1 LSCSFNCSVDY
12 TMTPR
17 IKAMGLLAHLVLI
30 LPTATKALQTS
41 SFIRRSNPT
50 SSLQAVSQKRTFI
63 IDGGELES
71 FLLHGGESI
80 GTATNKVGSLTL
92 VTGTTQEDPS
102 QRIVAVQT
110 NNNDNNAAANYETIS
125 MGDVDVYA
133 HTIAN
138 IPPKVTDSVA
148 LSTAAASL
156 VGIHCAI
163 PKVGGVGGS
172 DNSNDVFYTGKA
184 VVVGGNDYACFVAD
198 GLATLGIDVSLVS
211 TGSPEAKAGGVTVMK
226 PSDLDEDTFEEIGF
240 STVVGQFDSL
250 IDTISNERKGML
262 ISDDNLYGGSSVLQ
276 LLQLKHQCNKYISTL
291 TQSQQIVKNEGVLW
305 GPGKANDHV
314 KKMESMSLSRC
325 TSLVPSLGFG
335 SATLQ
340 TLLDNNVLFSIKS
353 NNPTVSRGWALKDF
367 WEETSWPRDSS
378 GTGIRFGLPVQEE
391 EDLDELFQREQER
404 LQTRI
409 RVGNEMG
416 GGMDDTETTKQLL
429 IDQQNPYVTQIV
441 GVDGLAQEVISKR
454 KDCVVFV
461 AMRSC
466 RTCKGINPVFTK
478 LARERG
484 SDELMFAKADAT
496 GATGK
501 ALGKQLGVA
510 SVPSFVLFRNGV
522 RYGAVSASKLPSK
535 RLDQALS
542 DLTGGKDFDPSLEEG
557 S

>member
-1 LSCSFNCSVDY
+1 
-12 TMTPR
+12 M
-17 IKAMGLLAHLVLI
+17 MGSLLAHLVLL
-30 LPTATKALQTS
+30 LPIATKALQTS
-41 SFIRRSNPT
+41 SLRRSFPT
-50 SSLQAVSQKRTFI
+50 SLQAVSQRRTFI
-63 IDGGELES
+63 FDGGELES
-71 FLLHGGESI
+71 FLLHGNTGEST
-80 GTATNKVGSLTL
+80 GSTAATKVGSLTL
-92 VTGTTQEDPS
+92 VTGSTQEDPS

-110 NNNDNNAAANYETIS
+110 NNNDINANYETVS

-133 HTIAN
+133 HTIAT
-138 IPPKVTDSVA
+138 IPQKVSEADA
-148 LSTAAASL
+148 LSTAAAAL

-198 GLATLGIDVSLVS
+198 GLATLGIEVSLVS
-211 TGSPEAKAGGVTVMK
+211 TGSPRAKNDGVYVMK
-226 PSDLDEDTFEEIGF
+226 PSDLNDDYEEVGF
-240 STVVGQFDSL
+240 STAVGEFDSL

-262 ISDDNLYGGSSVLQ
+262 ITEDNPYGGSTVLK
-276 LLQLKHQCNKYISTL
+276 LLQSKHQCNKYISTL

-314 KKMESMSLSRC
+314 KKMESISLARC
-325 TSLVPSLGFG
+325 ASLVPSLGFG

-340 TLLDNNVLFSIKS
+340 TLLDSNVLFSIKS

-378 GTGIRFGLPVQEE
+378 GMGIRFGMPAEEE
-391 EDLDELFQREQER
+391 EDLDEQFRREQER
-404 LQTRI
+404 MQTRI
-409 RVGNEMG
+409 RVGSEVG
-416 GGMDDTETTKQLL
+416 GGMDDTETTKQVL
-429 IDQQNPYVTQIV
+429 IDQTNPYVMQIA
-441 GVDGLAQEVISKR
+441 GVDGLAQEVVSKQ

-461 AMRSC
+461 AMKSC

-484 SDELMFAKADAT
+484 SGELMFAKADAT

-501 ALGKQLGVA
+501 ALGRQLGIV

-522 RYGAVSASKLPSK
+522 RYGAVSASKLPSE
-535 RLDQALS
+535 RLDQALN
-542 DLTGGKDFDPSLEEG
+542 DLAEGKDFDTSLEEAKE
-557 S
+557 

>member
-1 LSCSFNCSVDY
+1 
-12 TMTPR
+12 M
-17 IKAMGLLAHLVLI
+17 MGSLLAHLVLL
-30 LPTATKALQTS
+30 LPIATEALQTS
-41 SFIRRSNPT
+41 SLRRSFPT
-50 SSLQAVSQKRTFI
+50 SLQAVSQRRTFI
-63 IDGGELES
+63 FDGGELES
-71 FLLHGGESI
+71 FLLHGNTGEST
-80 GTATNKVGSLTL
+80 GSTAATKVGSLTL
-92 VTGTTQEDPS
+92 VTGSTQEDPS

-110 NNNDNNAAANYETIS
+110 NNNDNDANYETVS

-133 HTIAN
+133 HTIAT
-138 IPPKVTDSVA
+138 IPQKVSEADA
-148 LSTAAASL
+148 LSTAAAAL

-198 GLATLGIDVSLVS
+198 GLATLGIEVSLVS
-211 TGSPEAKAGGVTVMK
+211 TGSPRAKNDGVYVMK
-226 PSDLDEDTFEEIGF
+226 PSDLNDDYEEVGF
-240 STVVGQFDSL
+240 STAVGEFDSL

-262 ISDDNLYGGSSVLQ
+262 ITEDNPYGGSTVLK
-276 LLQLKHQCNKYISTL
+276 LLQSKHQCNKYISTL

-314 KKMESMSLSRC
+314 KKMESISLARC
-325 TSLVPSLGFG
+325 ASLVPSLGFG

-340 TLLDNNVLFSIKS
+340 TLLDSNVLFSIKS

-378 GTGIRFGLPVQEE
+378 GMGIRFGMPAEEE
-391 EDLDELFQREQER
+391 EDLDEQFRREQER
-404 LQTRI
+404 MQTRI
-409 RVGNEMG
+409 RVGSEVG
-416 GGMDDTETTKQLL
+416 GGMDDTETTKQVL
-429 IDQQNPYVTQIV
+429 IDQTNPYVTQIV
-441 GVDGLAQEVISKR
+441 GVDGLAQEVVSKQ

-501 ALGKQLGVA
+501 ALGRQLGIV

-522 RYGAVSASKLPSK
+522 RYGAVSASKLPSE
-535 RLDQALS
+535 RLDQALN
-542 DLTGGKDFDPSLEEG
+542 DLAEGKDFDTSLEEAKE
-557 S
+557 

>member
-1 LSCSFNCSVDY
+1 
-12 TMTPR
+12 M
-17 IKAMGLLAHLVLI
+17 MGSLLAHLVLL
-30 LPTATKALQTS
+30 LPIATEALQTS
-41 SFIRRSNPT
+41 SLRRSFPT
-50 SSLQAVSQKRTFI
+50 SLQAVSQRRTFI
-63 IDGGELES
+63 FDGGELES
-71 FLLHGGESI
+71 FLLHGNTGEST
-80 GTATNKVGSLTL
+80 GSTAATKVGSLTL
-92 VTGTTQEDPS
+92 VTGSTQEDPS

-110 NNNDNNAAANYETIS
+110 NNNDINANYETVS

-133 HTIAN
+133 HTIAT
-138 IPPKVTDSVA
+138 IPQKVSEADA
-148 LSTAAASL
+148 LSTAAAAL

-198 GLATLGIDVSLVS
+198 GLATLGIEVSLVS
-211 TGSPEAKAGGVTVMK
+211 TGSPRAKNDGVYVMK
-226 PSDLDEDTFEEIGF
+226 PSDLNDDYEEVGF
-240 STVVGQFDSL
+240 STAVGEFDSL

-262 ISDDNLYGGSSVLQ
+262 ITEDNPYGGSTVLK
-276 LLQLKHQCNKYISTL
+276 LLQSKHQCNKYISTL

-314 KKMESMSLSRC
+314 KKMESISLARC
-325 TSLVPSLGFG
+325 ASLVPSLGFG

-340 TLLDNNVLFSIKS
+340 TLLDSNVLFSIKS

-378 GTGIRFGLPVQEE
+378 GMGIRFGMPAEEE
-391 EDLDELFQREQER
+391 EDLDEQFRREQER
-404 LQTRI
+404 MQTRI
-409 RVGNEMG
+409 RVGSEVG
-416 GGMDDTETTKQLL
+416 GGMDDTETTKQVL
-429 IDQQNPYVTQIV
+429 IDQTNPYVMQIA
-441 GVDGLAQEVISKR
+441 GVDGLAQEVVSKQ

-484 SDELMFAKADAT
+484 SGELMFAKADAT

-501 ALGKQLGVA
+501 ALGRQLGIV

-522 RYGAVSASKLPSK
+522 RYGAVSASKLPSE
-535 RLDQALS
+535 RLDQALN
-542 DLTGGKDFDPSLEEG
+542 DLAEGKDFDTSLEEAKE
-557 S
+557 